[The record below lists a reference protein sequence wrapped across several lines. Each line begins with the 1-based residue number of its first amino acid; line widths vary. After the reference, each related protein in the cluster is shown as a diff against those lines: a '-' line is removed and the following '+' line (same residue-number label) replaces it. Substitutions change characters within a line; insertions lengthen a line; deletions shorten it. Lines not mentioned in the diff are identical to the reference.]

1 MIYEYT
7 CPEGHVTEKRGGVA
21 DATSPCSACNRLA
34 RRREFNLPALVGA
47 TVMKEQ
53 KFRVSEFQEAAA
65 EVDYHYTKAE
75 NKGMPV
81 KRPDLWG
88 AAKREARK
96 RGVKVRT

>member
-1 MIYEYT
+1 M
-7 CPEGHVTEKRGGVA
+7 A

-34 RRREFNLPALVGA
+34 RRREFNLPVLVGA

-53 KFRVSEFQEAAA
+53 KYRVSEFVEASQ

-75 NKGMPV
+75 NEGMPV

-88 AAKREARK
+88 QAKQEARR
-96 RGVKVRT
+96 RGAKVRA